1 MRIVWAPSALG
12 RQETSGARA
21 TRVKRAACARSILKL
36 TFIFLLDPNAHS
48 PAVAVAGARQVG
60 QTTLLREV
68 FPSAEWLQFDPV
80 QDVGNAP
87 ADPDLFLRN
96 LSESLAGRVVFLDLE
111 GFCLAERAGRSVDA
125 AWLPAWIEAPEALTA
140 QEVNASQL
148 GRDIGVTP
156 QTARRWLD
164 LLSATFQWCEV
175 TAYSG
180 NAVKRVSGK
189 PKGYLADTGLA
200 CHAQAISSPAA
211 LGGHPLWG
219 ALFETFV
226 FGEIRKQ
233 MALLSPP
240 PRLHHWRSAGGAEV
254 DLIIER
260 DGRFFP
266 VEFKSAS
273 RVGRTDARGI
283 RSFRQTYPELK
294 LAPGLVIA
302 PCERMERISEDD
314 YAMPWDVSGE

>member
-1 MRIVWAPSALG
+1 ML
-12 RQETSGARA
+12 
-21 TRVKRAACARSILKL
+21 TRRVLTDRLKTLAAG
-36 TFIFLLDPNAHS
+36 F

-60 QTTLLREV
+60 KTTLLREV

-175 TAYSG
+175 PAYSG

-211 LGGHPLWG
+211 LIPTDLPRAEARPRTRDRALRAHG
-219 ALFETFV
+219 ADLR
-226 FGEIRKQ
+226 GRLRH
-233 MALLSPP
+233 ALGCV
-240 PRLHHWRSAGGAEV
+240 R
-254 DLIIER
+254 
-260 DGRFFP
+260 
-266 VEFKSAS
+266 
-273 RVGRTDARGI
+273 RVADRRARVSGMRRDARC
-283 RSFRQTYPELK
+283 RSSLQSRP
-294 LAPGLVIA
+294 PH
-302 PCERMERISEDD
+302 
-314 YAMPWDVSGE
+314 